1 MILSIQRPET
11 MFVSGLFVYWSD
23 ERKRKAFHRLKCEIV
38 ILWTI
43 FLKFTIDNCVEIVYT
58 YEVVLNMGK

>member
-1 MILSIQRPET
+1 MILSIKRPET
-11 MFVSGLFVYWSD
+11 MFVSGLLICLGVVGQ
-23 ERKRKAFHRLKCEIV
+23 RKGFHQLKCEIV

>member
-11 MFVSGLFVYWSD
+11 MLVSGLFVYWSD
-23 ERKRKAFHRLKCEIV
+23 ERKRKAFYWSKCEIV